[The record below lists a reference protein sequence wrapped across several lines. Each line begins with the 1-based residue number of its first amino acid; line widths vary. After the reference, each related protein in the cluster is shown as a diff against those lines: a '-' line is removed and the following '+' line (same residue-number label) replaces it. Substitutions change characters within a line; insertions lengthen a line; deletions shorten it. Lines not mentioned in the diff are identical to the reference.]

1 MANTYTQ
8 LYIQLVFAVRGRHS
22 LIRQDH
28 KDQLYKYITGIIQN
42 KGNKLIAI
50 NGMPDHIHIFVGYKP
65 SIALPELVKIIKTS
79 STDFTKSKKWY
90 GGKFRWQDGYGAFS
104 YSRSHVSRV
113 AKYIENQESH
123 HKKVSFKEEYIAM
136 LRKFEIE
143 FNEKYLFE
151 WIDY

>member
-22 LIRQDH
+22 LIRKDH
-28 KDQLYKYITGIIQN
+28 KDQIYKYITGIIQN
-42 KGNKLIAI
+42 KDNKLIAI
-50 NGMPDHIHIFVGYKP
+50 NGMPDHIHIFIGYKP
-65 SIALPELVKIIKTS
+65 TIALPDLVKIIKTS
-79 STDFTKSKKWY
+79 SNDFTKSKKWY

-104 YSRSHVSRV
+104 YSRSHISRV

-123 HKKVSFKEEYIAM
+123 HKKISFKEEYIAM